1 MSLCPWCC
9 GSASR
14 VRVYDATAWRVVSWL
29 LPSKG
34 VVVGALSYFEAEIIQ
49 I

>member
-14 VRVYDATAWRVVSWL
+14 VRAYDATAWRLMSWL
-29 LPSKG
+29 RPSEGG
-34 VVVGALSYFEAEIIQ
+34 VVCALLLLKAKIIQ